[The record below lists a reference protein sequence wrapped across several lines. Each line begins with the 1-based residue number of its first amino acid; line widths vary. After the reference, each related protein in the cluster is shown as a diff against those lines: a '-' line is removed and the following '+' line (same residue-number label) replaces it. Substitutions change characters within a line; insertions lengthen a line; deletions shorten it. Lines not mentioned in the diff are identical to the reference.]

1 MLTKEK
7 LPPLVIAICL
17 VELLIY
23 SWSVWSSTFDRSN
36 FFGIEPAFI
45 FDKCARIAGR
55 ISSVI
60 FLLNLLMVGY
70 YGLKKIYGDEK
81 LKDAFLI
88 LITLFSINHLIHLLF
103 VLLRFN
109 SHNESIIFEG
119 PVSIGGAIHGVIT
132 FSLII
137 IVPILLWKFK
147 QLNKFLYSTI
157 ILHLLNSSSFIVKT
171 FLGKIKPPVDPAYH
185 NQLGV
190 VVITVACL
198 YILYRVYVE
207 NSRDVTSLNGTN

>member
-7 LPPLVIAICL
+7 LPPLVAVIFI

-23 SWSVWSSTFDRSN
+23 CWSVWTSTFDRSN

-60 FLLNLLMVGY
+60 FLVNLLMVGY
-70 YGLKKIYGDEK
+70 YGLKKIYGDER

-109 SHNESIIFEG
+109 SHNESILFGG
-119 PVSIGGAIHGVIT
+119 PISIGGAVHGVLT
-132 FSLII
+132 FALII
-137 IVPILLWKFK
+137 IVPILLWRFK
-147 QLNKFLYSTI
+147 QLNNFLYTVV
-157 ILHLLNSSSFIVKT
+157 ILHLLNSSSFIIKT

-190 VVITVACL
+190 VVLTAACL
-198 YILYRVYVE
+198 FILFRVYVE
-207 NSRDVTSLNGTN
+207 NRRNTNTV

>member
-7 LPPLVIAICL
+7 LPPLIAAIFI

-23 SWSVWSSTFDRSN
+23 CWSVWTSTFDRSN

-60 FLLNLLMVGY
+60 FLVNLLMVGY

-81 LKDAFLI
+81 LKDSFLI

-109 SHNESIIFEG
+109 NHNESILFGG
-119 PVSIGGAIHGVIT
+119 PISIGGAVHGVLT
-132 FSLII
+132 FTLII

-147 QLNKFLYSTI
+147 QLNNYLYLI
-157 ILHLLNSSSFIVKT
+157 IIVHLLNSSSFIIKT

-190 VVITVACL
+190 VVLTAACL
-198 YILYRVYVE
+198 FILFRVYVE
-207 NSRDVTSLNGTN
+207 NRRNRV

>member
-7 LPPLVIAICL
+7 LPPLVAAICV

-23 SWSVWSSTFDRSN
+23 CWSVWTSTFDRSN

-60 FLLNLLMVGY
+60 FLVNLLMVGY

-81 LKDAFLI
+81 LKDSFLI
-88 LITLFSINHLIHLLF
+88 LLTLFSINHLIHLLF

-109 SHNESIIFEG
+109 SHNESILFGG
-119 PVSIGGAIHGVIT
+119 PISIGGAVHGVLT
-132 FSLII
+132 FALII

-147 QLNKFLYSTI
+147 QLNNYLYLITI
-157 ILHLLNSSSFIVKT
+157 VHLLNSSSFIIKT

-190 VVITVACL
+190 VVLTAACL
-198 YILYRVYVE
+198 FILFRVYVE
-207 NSRDVTSLNGTN
+207 NRRNTV

>member
-7 LPPLVIAICL
+7 LPPLIAAICV

-23 SWSVWSSTFDRSN
+23 CWSVWTSTFDRSN

-55 ISSVI
+55 ISSLI
-60 FLLNLLMVGY
+60 FLVNLLMVGY

-81 LKDAFLI
+81 LKDSFLI

-109 SHNESIIFEG
+109 SHNESILFGG
-119 PVSIGGAIHGVIT
+119 PISIGGAVHGVLT
-132 FSLII
+132 FALIV

-147 QLNKFLYSTI
+147 QLNNYLYTI
-157 ILHLLNSSSFIVKT
+157 VILHLLNSSSFIIKT

-190 VVITVACL
+190 VVLTAACL
-198 YILYRVYVE
+198 FILFRVYVE
-207 NSRDVTSLNGTN
+207 NRRNRV